1 MQTVISIFIDNINSS
16 VKSLVLLLCLLQ
28 VFEVFSCVLFQRLP
42 SCYLGNSEVGMYNV
56 HFTSFILSAFKTI
69 SQKLFIIISPKEIFN
84 YVCLAQVGCLDII
97 TEEVTPLIAAEMP
110 L

>member
-1 MQTVISIFIDNINSS
+1 MEIIHN
-16 VKSLVLLLCLLQ
+16 
-28 VFEVFSCVLFQRLP
+28 
-42 SCYLGNSEVGMYNV
+42 YL
-56 HFTSFILSAFKTI
+56 
-69 SQKLFIIISPKEIFN
+69 PKEIFN